1 MTTAQQLVHAYE
13 TGLGLAPSVLDDG
26 PDPGAGLAATL
37 PVWALA
43 AGSVATVTGAA
54 NRYRAALGLPAATGQ
69 LDPARIVAAFGS
81 ERLFRRD
88 GVAPAIFAELSG
100 FFRAGDGWVRTHANY
115 PHHRARLLIA
125 AGLPADADAARL
137 TARFAAMTAAEIE
150 ETAAAADAIAVRVRT
165 EAEWAGSAM
174 GRAAAAGPLVT
185 VEIDNETPQES
196 RAAAAE
202 ANAVRAHTK
211 AGWTDSATW
220 RATAGQLVTADAAPR
235 NLVAA
240 PTDAT
245 SKRPLAGIRVLDL
258 TRVLAGPVATRT
270 LALLGADVLRVDP
283 PQLPEIDWQFL
294 DTCQGKRSTLLDLRT
309 DPGVFADLLATADV
323 LVTGY
328 RPGALAAIGLDTAAY
343 PGLIHAR
350 VSAWGESGPWGGRRG
365 FDSIVQAASGISLL
379 EGAPDRPGALAAQ
392 ALDHGSGYLLAAGV
406 LDALRARATDGRT
419 RTVRVA
425 LARTASWLLA
435 AGNRTPDH
443 PPAAQPDPATALDH
457 AGVVTAA
464 PAFADYADYRW
475 PAPEYGTTRPVWTRT

>member
-13 TGLGLAPSVLDDG
+13 TGLGLTPSVLDDG

-43 AGSVATVTGAA
+43 AGSVAAVTGAA
-54 NRYRAALGLPAATGQ
+54 NRYRAALGLPAAPER

-88 GVAPAIFAELSG
+88 GAAPAIFAELSG
-100 FFRAGDGWVRTHANY
+100 FFRSGDGWVRTHANY

-125 AGLPADADAARL
+125 ASLPADADAARL

-150 ETAAAADAIAVRVRT
+150 EAAAAADAIAVRVRT

-174 GRAAAAGPLVT
+174 GRAAAGGPLVT
-185 VEIDNETPQES
+185 VEIDNETPRES
-196 RAAAAE
+196 RAAAATD
-202 ANAVRAHTK
+202 AVRAHTEVE
-211 AGWTDSATW
+211 GTGSAMR
-220 RATAGQLVTADAAPR
+220 RAVARPPVTVEAAPP
-235 NLVAA
+235 NSVVT
-240 PTDAT
+240 PHDAT
-245 SKRPLAGIRVLDL
+245 SERPLAGIRVLDL

-309 DPGVFADLLATADV
+309 DSEVFADLLATADV

-328 RPGALAAIGLDTAAY
+328 RPGALAAIGLDTAAH

-379 EGAPDRPGALAAQ
+379 EGTPDRPGALPAQ

-406 LDALRARATDGRT
+406 LDALRARTTDGRA

-435 AGNRTPDH
+435 TGDRTPDH
-443 PPAAQPDPATALDH
+443 PPATQPDPATALDH

-464 PAFADYADYRW
+464 PAFAGYADYRW
-475 PAPEYGTTRPVWTRT
+475 PAPEYGAARPAWAHP

>member
-13 TGLGLAPSVLDDG
+13 TGLGLTPSVLDDG

-43 AGSVATVTGAA
+43 AGSVAAVTGAA
-54 NRYRAALGLPAATGQ
+54 NRYRAALGLPALPER

-88 GVAPAIFAELSG
+88 GAAPAIFAELSG
-100 FFRAGDGWVRTHANY
+100 FFRSGDGWVRTHANY

-125 AGLPADADAARL
+125 AGLPADADTERL

-150 ETAAAADAIAVRVRT
+150 EAAAAADAIAVRVRT
-165 EAEWAGSAM
+165 ESEWAGSAM
-174 GRAAAAGPLVT
+174 GRAAAGGPLVT
-185 VEIDNETPQES
+185 VEIDDATSHASHAAVANVVGAHTGAGWTGGAMG
-196 RAAAAE
+196 RAAA
-202 ANAVRAHTK
+202 
-211 AGWTDSATW
+211 GP
-220 RATAGQLVTADAAPR
+220 LVTVDATPRNPFAAPH
-235 NLVAA
+235 
-240 PTDAT
+240 DAT
-245 SKRPLAGIRVLDL
+245 SERPLAGIRVLDL

-283 PQLPEIDWQFL
+283 PHLPEIDWQFH

-309 DPGVFADLLATADV
+309 DSEVFADLLATADV

-328 RPGALAAIGLDTAAY
+328 RPGALAAIGLDTAAH
-343 PGLIHAR
+343 PGLIHAQ

-379 EGAPDRPGALAAQ
+379 EGTPDRPGALPAQ

-406 LDALRARATDGRT
+406 LDALRARTTDGRA

-435 AGNRTPDH
+435 TGDRTPDH
-443 PPAAQPDPATALDH
+443 PPATQPDPATALDH

-475 PAPEYGTTRPVWTRT
+475 PAPEYGAARPTWTRP